1 MVQAQVTATKELP
14 VLKRGDTGG
23 SVRLLQNILISQGYL
38 NPDLRTGNF
47 LDNTENAVRN
57 FQNDFSLTSDGIVGA
72 KTWDVLGNVL
82 WS

>member
-1 MVQAQVTATKELP
+1 MVQAQATATKELP
-14 VLKRGDTGG
+14 VLKKGDAGG

-38 NPDLRTGNF
+38 NTDLRTGNF
-47 LDNTENAVRN
+47 LDYTENAVRS
-57 FQNDFSLTSDGIVGA
+57 FQKDFSLTSDGIVGA